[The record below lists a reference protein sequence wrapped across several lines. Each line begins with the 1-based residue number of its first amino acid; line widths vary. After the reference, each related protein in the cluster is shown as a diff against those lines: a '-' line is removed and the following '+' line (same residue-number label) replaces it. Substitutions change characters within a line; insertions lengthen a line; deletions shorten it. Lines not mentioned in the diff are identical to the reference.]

1 LGLKDLLRLFSL
13 AACWGLAFV
22 FIRVA
27 VPFFGPVALVVVRAL
42 IASSALVLFA
52 LATGVKLDFRS
63 RWKTY
68 FMVGMFN
75 SGIPFCLIAAAQSA
89 LTVTYAVILVS
100 VTPLMSAVIAAVWI
114 KDPFTVPKALGLV
127 AGILGVAL
135 LIGWNPVGAP
145 PPVPWAVAL
154 ALGATVSY
162 GIAGVYTKRYA
173 SHLPSLEVAAASQLS
188 TGVMLLPVVALFP
201 PLAMPTPIA
210 WAAAVTLALFSTA
223 LAFLLYFRLIVNVGP
238 VKALTVNFLAPLFGV
253 TGGVL
258 LLGETPTAN
267 ALAGAAVILVGTGL
281 VIFSGGKP
289 KTPVSPPVERA

>member
-1 LGLKDLLRLFSL
+1 LPLKDLLRLFTL

-27 VPFFGPVALVVVRAL
+27 VPFFGPVALVIVRAF
-42 IASSALVLFA
+42 IASGVLVLFA
-52 LATGVKLDFRS
+52 LATGVKLDFRT

-68 FMVGMFN
+68 FLVGMLN
-75 SGIPFCLIAAAQSA
+75 SGIPFCLVAAAQSA
-89 LTVTYAVILVS
+89 LSVTYAVILVS

-114 KDPFTVPKALGLV
+114 KDPFTPAKAAGLV
-127 AGILGVAL
+127 AGIAGVAL

-162 GIAGVYTKRYA
+162 GMAGVYTKRYA

-188 TGVMLLPVVALFP
+188 AGVMLLPVLLLVP
-201 PLAMPTPIA
+201 PVTMPTPLA
-210 WAAAVTLALFSTA
+210 WAAAVALALFSTA
-223 LAFLLYFRLIVNVGP
+223 FAFLLYFRLIVNVGP

-253 TGGVL
+253 SGGVL
-258 LLGETPTAN
+258 LLGEKATAN
-267 ALAGAAVILVGTGL
+267 ALTGAAVILIGTGL
-281 VIFSGGKP
+281 VIASGAK
-289 KTPVSPPVERA
+289 KAK

>member
-1 LGLKDLLRLFSL
+1 LPFKDLLRLFTL

-27 VPFFGPVALVVVRAL
+27 VPFFGPVALVIVRAF
-42 IASSALVLFA
+42 IASGVLVLFA
-52 LATGVKLDFRS
+52 LATGVKLDFRT

-68 FMVGMFN
+68 FMVGMLN
-75 SGIPFCLIAAAQSA
+75 SGIPFCLVAAAQSA
-89 LTVTYAVILVS
+89 LSVTYAVILVS

-114 KDPFTVPKALGLV
+114 NDPFTPAKAAGLV
-127 AGILGVAL
+127 AGIAGVAL

-145 PPVPWAVAL
+145 PPIPWAVAL

-162 GIAGVYTKRYA
+162 GMAGVYTKRYA

-188 TGVMLLPVVALFP
+188 TGVMLLPVLLLVP
-201 PLAMPTPIA
+201 PIAMPTPLA
-210 WAAAVTLALFSTA
+210 WGAAVALALFSTA
-223 LAFLLYFRLIVNVGP
+223 FAFLLYFRLIVNVGP

-258 LLGETPTAN
+258 LLGEKATAN
-267 ALAGAAVILVGTGL
+267 ALSGAAVILIGTGL
-281 VIFSGGKP
+281 VIASGAK
-289 KTPVSPPVERA
+289 KAK